1 MPTDPT
7 ARGALTSITEVEVNI
22 SRRRRVTPTAA
33 LTTLDRFVPRRSID
47 LAISSFE
54 VEKAAH
60 LDGLAAEEGASPAKE
75 EYKRVLAKSLFR
87 GKASNNRILSF
98 GNGGCGAATAA
109 SEAPSSS
116 ACSTSRSNCDDDS
129 FRMLYARNRHELGR
143 TQSRAGR
150 YIPQSPE
157 RILDAPDLI
166 DDYYVREPTDPAS
179 CFAFAH
185 PVSRSASVLCL
196 RSRSSTC
203 LTGMRTMSWR
213 WRSVIRCTCG
223 TRPLGV
229 SRH

>member
-1 MPTDPT
+1 M
-7 ARGALTSITEVEVNI
+7 TEVEVNI
-22 SRRRRVTPTAA
+22 SRRRRATPAAA

-54 VEKAAH
+54 VEK
-60 LDGLAAEEGASPAKE
+60 DGLAAEEGASPAKE

-98 GNGGCGAATAA
+98 GNGGGCGAATAS

-116 ACSTSRSNCDDDS
+116 ACSTSMSKTCGTNRCDDSCDDDS

-157 RILDAPDLI
+157 RILDAPELI
-166 DDYYVREPTDPAS
+166 DDYYVREPAS
-179 CFAFAH
+179 SCCAFAH
-185 PVSRSASVLCL
+185 PVSRAAPVLFV

-203 LTGMRTMSWR
+203 STGMRTMSWR

-223 TRPLGV
+223 TRPLGL

>member
-1 MPTDPT
+1 M
-7 ARGALTSITEVEVNI
+7 TEVEVNK
-22 SRRRRVTPTAA
+22 SRRRRVIPTAA

-60 LDGLAAEEGASPAKE
+60 LDGHAAEEGASPAKE

-98 GNGGCGAATAA
+98 GNGGSGAATAA
-109 SEAPSSS
+109 SEAPSNS

-157 RILDAPDLI
+157 HILDAPDLI
-166 DDYYVREPTDPAS
+166 DDYYVREPAS
-179 CFAFAH
+179 SCCAFAH
-185 PVSRSASVLCL
+185 PVSRAAPVLFV

-203 LTGMRTMSWR
+203 STGMRTMSWR

-223 TRPLGV
+223 TRPLGL

>member
-1 MPTDPT
+1 M
-7 ARGALTSITEVEVNI
+7 TEVEVNK
-22 SRRRRVTPTAA
+22 SRRRRVIPTAA

-60 LDGLAAEEGASPAKE
+60 LDGHAAEEGASPAKE

-98 GNGGCGAATAA
+98 GNGGSGAATAA
-109 SEAPSSS
+109 SEAPSNS

-157 RILDAPDLI
+157 RILDAPELI
-166 DDYYVREPTDPAS
+166 DDYYVREPAS
-179 CFAFAH
+179 SCCAFAH
-185 PVSRSASVLCL
+185 PVSRAAPVLFL

-203 LTGMRTMSWR
+203 STGMRTMSWR

-223 TRPLGV
+223 TRPLGL

>member
-1 MPTDPT
+1 M
-7 ARGALTSITEVEVNI
+7 TEVEVNKVC
-22 SRRRRVTPTAA
+22 RRRATPAAA

-54 VEKAAH
+54 VEK
-60 LDGLAAEEGASPAKE
+60 DGLAAEEGASPAKE

-98 GNGGCGAATAA
+98 GNGGGCGAATAS

-116 ACSTSRSNCDDDS
+116 ACSTSMSKTCGTNRCDDSCDDDS

-157 RILDAPDLI
+157 RILDAPELI
-166 DDYYVREPTDPAS
+166 DD
-179 CFAFAH
+179 
-185 PVSRSASVLCL
+185 
-196 RSRSSTC
+196 
-203 LTGMRTMSWR
+203 
-213 WRSVIRCTCG
+213 
-223 TRPLGV
+223 
-229 SRH
+229 